1 MARAAFCKYQAL
13 GNDYLVIDPADND
26 LALTPAAAR
35 LLCDRRYGVG
45 SDGVLFGPAEVAE
58 GFGVRIFNP
67 DGGEAEKSGNGVR
80 IFARYLH
87 DRGYVTGEDG
97 TILTAGGA
105 VAFRYLDPGAGRI
118 QVEMGQA
125 SFREQAALDVA
136 GQTIPVTCVS
146 MGNPHCVV
154 FGLGA
159 TEQLARTLGPQIE
172 RHPAFPDRTNVQ
184 FVEVIDR
191 GRIRIEIWERG
202 AGYTL
207 ASGTSSCAAASAA
220 HRLGLVD
227 ASVKV
232 AMPGGEIDIAIGA
245 DWRVKM
251 TGDVR
256 ATIAGE
262 LSADLIAAL
271 G

>member
-1 MARAAFCKYQAL
+1 MEK
-13 GNDYLVIDPADND
+13 D
-26 LALTPAAAR
+26 
-35 LLCDRRYGVG
+35 
-45 SDGVLFGPAEVAE
+45 

-87 DRGYVTGEDG
+87 DRGYVAGDSG
-97 TILTAGGA
+97 TIVTAGGA

-118 QVEMGQA
+118 QVDMGQA
-125 SFREQAALDVA
+125 SFREQPPLDVA
-136 GQTIPVTCVS
+136 GQIIPVICVS

-159 TEQLARTLGPQIE
+159 TEALARTLGPQIE

-184 FVEVIDR
+184 FVEVVDR

-227 ASVKV
+227 AAVRV
-232 AMPGGEIDIAIGA
+232 AMPGGEIDIEIDGA
-245 DWRVKM
+245 WRVKM

-256 ATIAGE
+256 ATIEGE

-271 G
+271 GAT